1 MDEIDSY
8 IVPPGRLAPYA
19 PETVPHT
26 LHIIY
31 SPCRFYT
38 IGRQLTCPVPEPDP
52 PVWKIY
58 EAISKADGKVMSKDK
73 LFVGPK
79 KLTNEKTTDRQ
90 TERQGYR
97 KTDKQSEI

>member
-1 MDEIDSY
+1 M
-8 IVPPGRLAPYA
+8 
-19 PETVPHT
+19 
-26 LHIIY
+26 
-31 SPCRFYT
+31 
-38 IGRQLTCPVPEPDP
+38 PEPDP

-97 KTDKQSEI
+97 KTDKHRGKERVRGKKMSYTFIVVVRRAGNGFSLKLVNILCVT